1 MTKEQ
6 LDKILKELDKMDI
19 PYEFKMVDSE
29 TKEAKILLNNT
40 YVRVSSNLIFNLL
53 LGDEK

>member
-6 LDKILKELDKMDI
+6 LDKVLKELDKMDI
-19 PYEFKMVDSE
+19 PYEFKMVDNE
-29 TKEAKILLNNT
+29 TEEAKILLNNT